1 MIGWHSRYG
10 AGRIVAPAGGDC
22 DIPEGSFCHHAVR
35 EFTELHAG
43 IDGGFEKMCRDS

>member
-1 MIGWHSRYG
+1 MIGWHARHST
-10 AGRIVAPAGGDC
+10 GGIMAATGGHR
-22 DIPEGSFCHHAVR
+22 DIPEAGFCHHALR